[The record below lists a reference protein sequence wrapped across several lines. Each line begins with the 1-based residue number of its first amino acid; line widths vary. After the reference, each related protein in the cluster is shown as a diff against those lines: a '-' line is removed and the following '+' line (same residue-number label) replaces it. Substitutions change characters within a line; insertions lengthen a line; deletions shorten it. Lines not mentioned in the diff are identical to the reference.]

1 LERAALNR
9 THRWEKMATGMGF
22 FQKLRSANSTKANL
36 LEELAE
42 LAGRNHGLSERL
54 QRHAAM
60 CKFTNLK
67 HGVAA
72 LAEIE
77 AAHCKTLNSILADNS
92 VWAKLPEAPLHD
104 GSNNWARLNG
114 DLELLGNL
122 AAELRLASVKWE
134 SVDQAI
140 AETVTQIADE
150 DDQHERVLRKL
161 ALMCDPQALD

>member
-1 LERAALNR
+1 
-9 THRWEKMATGMGF
+9 M
-22 FQKLRSANSTKANL
+22 
-36 LEELAE
+36 
-42 LAGRNHGLSERL
+42 AGRNHGLSERL

>member
-1 LERAALNR
+1 
-9 THRWEKMATGMGF
+9 MATGMGF
-22 FQKLRSANSTKANL
+22 FQKLRSSNSTKANL

-42 LAGRNHGLSERL
+42 LTGRNHGLSERL

-67 HGVAA
+67 KGVAT
-72 LAEIE
+72 LAEGE
-77 AAHCKTLNSILADNS
+77 AAHFKTLNSILSDHS
-92 VWAKLPEAPLHD
+92 VWAKLPAAPLHD

-134 SVDQAI
+134 AVDHAI
-140 AETVTQIADE
+140 AETLNAIANE